1 VNTDNDIYPRTP
13 LKRLRRDFTKEELS
27 TSFDKSLVTAVVGMN
42 VSYIHK
48 ALGEKTGTITLQQV
62 LGLLDLD
69 SFSETFIPRS
79 GIPAFL
85 LRHVETAS
93 DPIALP
99 TDTVPLLLEGDS
111 LALIR
116 RLPRQSIASVIT
128 STPYWA
134 TRIYKEAKKTGWADG
149 ENCIYGH
156 EQTPEGFIRHSCE
169 LLYALGRVLADDGSI
184 WWNLMDTFN
193 TRTQIRS
200 NAAETLYAMQG
211 NDARGWKDHDM
222 RRYSAGH
229 SFLKDGEQCLIPSR
243 VAERASRMGF
253 YIKSI
258 ITWKKGQSMPETV
271 NSRVTREL
279 EYILHL
285 SKIRTPYIDK
295 ESFLKLPL
303 ELGGR
308 NVALESQKLTD
319 VWCFSTASG
328 KDGHGA
334 QFPTAL
340 PARCISASTRIGD
353 CVLDPFVGS
362 GTTSLA
368 ARMMSRR
375 SIGFDIS
382 PQYLEVARH
391 RSFRSAPRRRAQ
403 SDDNLL
409 IKL

>member
-1 VNTDNDIYPRTP
+1 MNTDKDIFPRTP
-13 LKRLRRDFTKEELS
+13 VKRLRRDYTQEELNRA
-27 TSFDKSLVTAVVGMN
+27 FAKELVATVVGMN
-42 VSYIHK
+42 VSYIRK
-48 ALGEKTGTITLQQV
+48 AIGENEDTVSLRQV
-62 LGLLDLD
+62 LELLDLD

-79 GIPAFL
+79 GVPAYL
-85 LRHVETAS
+85 LKHSVSGGE
-93 DPIALP
+93 PITMP
-99 TDTVPLLLEGDS
+99 TDTTPLLLEGDS
-111 LALIR
+111 RALIR
-116 RLPRQSIASVIT
+116 RMPAKSIASVIT

-134 TRIYKEAKKTGWADG
+134 TRIYKEAKTTLWADG
-149 ENCIYGH
+149 ENCVFGH

-169 LLYALGRVLADDGSI
+169 LLYELQRVLNEDGSI

-211 NDARGWKDHDM
+211 KDSRGWNDHEM

-243 VAERASRMGF
+243 VAERASRMGL

-279 EYILHL
+279 ENILHI
-285 SKIRTPYIDK
+285 SKIRTPYFDK
-295 ESFLKLPL
+295 DSFLKLPI
-303 ELGGR
+303 EFGGQ
-308 NVALESQKLTD
+308 NPAFESQKLTD

-334 QFPTAL
+334 QFPIAL
-340 PARCISASTRIGD
+340 PARCISASTKQND
-353 CVLDPFVGS
+353 CILDPFVGS

-368 ARMMSRR
+368 AKMMGRR
-375 SIGFDIS
+375 SVGFDIS
-382 PQYLEVARH
+382 PEYLEVARN
-391 RSFRSAPRRRAQ
+391 RAVQRATKRRTKN
-403 SDDNLL
+403 DEELL
-409 IKL
+409 LAL